1 MSQFKRFKINYM
13 DGTYEKP
20 PPVIAGYSKC
30 QSRVDDEYT
39 SVLIYYDQKI
49 AELEEQLN
57 QEIMA
62 LNIAAIIDLKNRI
75 TKLKKEKDDALQEAK
90 KRMYR
95 MMGYAREAGQL
106 QELTF
111 SNYIGIFNENANLDE
126 TTNLLKKTH
135 TTDKEDSLYTQISI
149 ADIQIVNIALTI
161 LYYFLVLF
169 FWLVLYQYNTTFSF
183 EMKIFLSIFIVFV
196 PMLRDIFLSIWT
208 YFYNIYNNRA

>member
-1 MSQFKRFKINYM
+1 MVPST
-13 DGTYEKP
+13 DTYEKP

-75 TKLKKEKDDALQEAK
+75 TKLKKEKDDKLKIAK
-90 KRMYR
+90 EKMYR
-95 MMGYAREAGQL
+95 MMGYAREAGKL

-183 EMKIFLSIFIVFV
+183 QMKIFLSIFIVFV
-196 PMLRDIFLSIWT
+196 PNY
-208 YFYNIYNNRA
+208 YFIN

>member
-1 MSQFKRFKINYM
+1 MSQFQRFKINYM
-13 DGTYEKP
+13 VPSTDTYEKP

-75 TKLKKEKDDALQEAK
+75 TKLKKEKDDKLKIAK
-90 KRMYR
+90 EKMYR
-95 MMGYAREAGQL
+95 MMGYAREAGKL

-183 EMKIFLSIFIVFV
+183 QMKIFLSIFIVFV
-196 PMLRDIFLSIWT
+196 PNY
-208 YFYNIYNNRA
+208 YFIN